1 MVMTNQY
8 SNVSDPL
15 YRKIAEDIKA
25 AIRTGVWK
33 YGQRIPSERELMPK
47 YQVSRIT
54 ARQALQIIEQEGLIS
69 RSRGKGSIVTYRP
82 DPETAK
88 PKHNFGF
95 LTYLD
100 LETMS
105 SDYPYV
111 PIIQAFQVA
120 IDRAGGRIEFVQTPE
135 RERKVIRPE
144 VIDQLIKARVEAVA
158 TFRMTG
164 ERHMERVMQNNI
176 RLVALDHRAENPKI
190 SCVSIDHDQIV
201 RTALTYLLRRGHERI
216 AFVAALREPPPL
228 PPGSPPPDKPRR
240 PTVERDA
247 YLMSLRLRS
256 IATELGLTP
265 EKVQALSIPATL
277 QESKDS
283 LNHILSQPERA
294 TGFFFYDY
302 RLGLRAKVCAIERGI
317 ESVQEFDHLLY
328 NPSPKAAKTH
338 THIAVDYYQM
348 GTIAAELLMRPI
360 GDSVGS
366 GLKILVPGSLIVR
379 RKSRAGQTTK
389 RLDAIAIDPKEPQ
402 DHIPAE
408 E

>member
-1 MVMTNQY
+1 MTNQY

-69 RSRGKGSIVTYRP
+69 RSRGKGSIVLYKP
-82 DPETAK
+82 DPLAAA
-88 PKHNFGF
+88 PKHTFGF

-100 LETMS
+100 IETMS

-111 PIIQAFQVA
+111 PIMQAFQVA
-120 IDRAGGRIEFVQTPE
+120 VDKANGRIEYVQTPD
-135 RERKVIRPE
+135 RERKIIRPE
-144 VIDQLIKARVEAVA
+144 VIDQLIQAKVEAVA

-164 ERHMERVMQNNI
+164 ERYMERVMQNNI
-176 RLVALDHRAENPKI
+176 RLVAIDHRAENPKI
-190 SCVSIDHDQIV
+190 SCVSVDHDQII
-201 RTALTYLLRRGHERI
+201 RTALNYLMRRGHERI
-216 AFVAALREPPPL
+216 AFVAGMREPAPP
-228 PPGSPPPDKPRR
+228 PPGAPPADPPRR

-247 YLMSLRLRS
+247 YLMSLRLKS
-256 IATELGLTP
+256 IATELGLSP
-265 EKVQALSIPATL
+265 DKCQALSIPASL
-277 QESKDS
+277 EESKS
-283 LNHILSQPERA
+283 ALAHILSQPDRA

-302 RLGLRAKVCAIERGI
+302 RLGLRAKVCALDKKL

-338 THIAVDYYQM
+338 THIAVDYIQM
-348 GTIAAELLMRPI
+348 GTIAAELLMRPM
-360 GDSVGS
+360 GDSTMS
-366 GLKILVPGSLIVR
+366 GLKILIPGSLIVR

-389 RLDAIAIDPKEPQ
+389 RLDAISIDPQ
-402 DHIPAE
+402 DADDHTSSDDE
-408 E
+408 

>member
-1 MVMTNQY
+1 MTNQY

-69 RSRGKGSIVTYRP
+69 RSRGKGSIVTYQA
-82 DPETAK
+82 EAQSTA
-88 PKHNFGF
+88 PKHTFGF

-111 PIIQAFQVA
+111 PIMQAFQVA
-120 IDRAGGRIEFVQTPE
+120 IDKAHGRIEFVQTPE
-135 RERKVIRPE
+135 RERKAIRPE
-144 VIDQLIKARVEAVA
+144 VIDQLIAKKVEAVA
-158 TFRMTG
+158 TFRMVG

-176 RLVALDHRAENPKI
+176 RLVAIDHRAENPKI
-190 SCVSIDHDQIV
+190 SCVSVDHDQIV
-201 RTALTYLLRRGHERI
+201 RTALNYLMRRGHERI
-216 AFVAALREPPPL
+216 AFVAGTREPAPL
-228 PPGSPPPDKPRR
+228 PPGATPPTPPPR

-247 YLMSLRLRS
+247 YLMSLRIKP
-256 IATELGLTP
+256 IATELGLHAD
-265 EKVQALSIPATL
+265 KCQALSIPSAM
-277 QESKDS
+277 QESKDA
-283 LNHILSQPERA
+283 LNHILSQADRA

-302 RLGLRAKVCAIERGI
+302 RLGLRAKVCALEKKL
-317 ESVQEFDHLLY
+317 ESVNEFDHLLY

-338 THIAVDYYQM
+338 THVAVDFFQM
-348 GTIAAELLMRPI
+348 GTIAAELLVRPI
-360 GDSVGS
+360 GDVSMG
-366 GLKILVPGSLIVR
+366 GLKILIPGSLIVR

-389 RLDAIAIDPKEPQ
+389 RLDAISGQPAEPQ
-402 DHIPAE
+402 E
-408 E
+408 EMQSE

>member
-1 MVMTNQY
+1 MTNQY

-69 RSRGKGSIVTYRP
+69 RSRGKGSIVTYKP
-82 DPETAK
+82 DAQANQ
-88 PKHNFGF
+88 PKHTFGF
-95 LTYLD
+95 LTYLN

-105 SDYPYV
+105 SDYPFV
-111 PIIQAFQVA
+111 PVMQAFQVA
-120 IDRAGGRIEFVQTPE
+120 VDKAGGRIEFVQTPDQ
-135 RERKVIRPE
+135 ERKAIRPE
-144 VIDQLIKARVEAVA
+144 VIDRLIQAKVEAVA

-164 ERHMERVMQNNI
+164 ERYMERVMLNGI
-176 RLVALDHRAENPKI
+176 RLVAIDHRAENPKI
-190 SCVSIDHDQIV
+190 GCVSVDHDQIV
-201 RTALTYLLRRGHERI
+201 RTALNYLMRRGHERI
-216 AFVAALREPPPL
+216 AFVAGLREPPPP
-228 PPGSPPPDKPRR
+228 PPGAAPNTPPKR
-240 PTVERDA
+240 PTVDRDA
-247 YLMSLRLRS
+247 YLMSLRLKS
-256 IATELGLTP
+256 IATELGLNP
-265 EKVQALSIPATL
+265 EKVQALSIPAAL
-277 QESKDS
+277 EESKS
-283 LNHILSQPERA
+283 ALNHILAQADRP

-302 RLGLRAKVCAIERGI
+302 RLGLRAKVCALEKKL

-360 GDSVGS
+360 GDIAMT
-366 GLKILVPGSLIVR
+366 GLKVLVPGALIVR

-389 RLDAIAIDPKEPQ
+389 RLDAISIDPKEPP

-408 E
+408 